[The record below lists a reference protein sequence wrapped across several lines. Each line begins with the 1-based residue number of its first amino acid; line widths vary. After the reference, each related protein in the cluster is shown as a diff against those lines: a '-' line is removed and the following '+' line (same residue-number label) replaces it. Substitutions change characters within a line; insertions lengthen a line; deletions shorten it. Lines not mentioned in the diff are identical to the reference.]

1 MTGIG
6 QNIIICVLFVISG
19 IVIHNTLKRFNLRVA
34 LALFRILFGLLL
46 FYIPFYFGGNAML
59 LMSGRIFPD
68 EVFKKSFE
76 YLLSSIITAP
86 FFFMKSVTIVSVIV
100 SLFAILASVI
110 ATVTIILNL
119 VELVGSKSRT
129 ETEKLK
135 LFFPSE
141 SFTITEPSHRYKYK
155 LIEHYLN

>member
-34 LALFRILFGLLL
+34 LALFRVLFGLLL
-46 FYIPFYFGGNAML
+46 FYIPFYFGGNGML

-110 ATVTIILNL
+110 ATISIFLNL
-119 VELVGSKSRT
+119 VELVSSKSQADTRT
-129 ETEKLK
+129 VKP
-135 LFFPSE
+135 LFTAE
-141 SFTITEPSHRYKYK
+141 SFTASEPSHRYKYK